1 MNRTSRTGVAQP
13 GVAKRRAVFIDR
25 DGTINEEKEYLYR
38 PEAFEFIPGVPEAIR
53 ILGEAGFLV
62 VVVTNQ
68 SGVARGYYGE
78 DDVRSLHRYMD
89 ELLLTAGAKV
99 DAYYFCPHHPVNGVG
114 EYRIDCRCR
123 KPMPGMLLQ
132 AVSDLGID
140 LSASWMIGDKLA
152 DVEAGIAAGC
162 RSAMVLTG
170 YGTEE
175 QTKLPVDVPVFKD
188 LLAAAQAILTELPD

>member
-1 MNRTSRTGVAQP
+1 VNRTSRTGLVQP

-114 EYRIDCRCR
+114 EYRIECRCR

-132 AVSDLGID
+132 AVFDLGID

-175 QTKLPVDVPVFKD
+175 QTNLPADVPVFKD
-188 LLAAAQAILTELPD
+188 LLAAARAILTELPD